1 MNHVRMSCSPGTLGG
16 AIRYTGGMDS
26 TRIAFERRGRG
37 HPLVLLHGLGDRR
50 QSWNGVVPRL
60 SEEYQVFCVDLPGFG
75 STPAPARDEPYDVFS
90 LVEAVRGFCELHGLE
105 RPHLAGNSLG
115 GAIALELAT
124 QGMAGS
130 VSVFSPAG
138 FSGRSARWTMHAVDA
153 FSQLATRVPLR
164 TKERLAD
171 TAPARTVARVAL
183 RGDPFSPR
191 ARTVRFSVRG
201 LEPGSPWVR
210 LIPRIAEYDFVARP
224 IDCPVTI
231 AWGDRDRM
239 LPPSSARN
247 ARRRLPNARMVSL
260 LGSGHIPM
268 ADDPVTVAEH
278 ILWTCRFA
286 DRERELTP
294 SLRS

>member
-1 MNHVRMSCSPGTLGG
+1 M
-16 AIRYTGGMDS
+16 
-26 TRIAFERRGRG
+26 
-37 HPLVLLHGLGDRR
+37 LLHGLGDRR

-75 STPAPARDEPYDVFS
+75 TTPAPAPDEPYDVFT
-90 LVEAVRGFCELHGLE
+90 LVEAVRAFCELHGLE
-105 RPHLAGNSLG
+105 RPHLVGNSLG

-124 QGMAGS
+124 QGLAES

-138 FSGRSARWTMHAVDA
+138 FSGRSARGTMYVVDA
-153 FSQLATRVPLR
+153 FSRLATRVPLR

-171 TAPARTVARVAL
+171 TAPARAVARVAL
-183 RGDPFSPR
+183 RGDPSSPQ
-191 ARTVRFSVRG
+191 ARTIRFSVRG

-210 LIPRIAEYDFVARP
+210 LIRHIAEYDFVPRP

-247 ARRRLPNARMVSL
+247 ARRRLPDARMVSL
-260 LGSGHIPM
+260 LGCGHIPM